1 MFIELHILQNFAP
14 SCLNRDDTNSP
25 KDCEFGGYRRARVS
39 SQCIKRAIR
48 KHFAAAD
55 LLPPE
60 HLAERSKRLVGAVA
74 KVLTDKGRPV
84 EAATQLVKAALA
96 SVKLATKEGDET
108 QYLLFLGNRE
118 IAALADVVDR
128 HWDALSGIEAPPA
141 DETASPPEG
150 QGSKTKAAKPKTAKQ
165 KKSEAKEAVPADVAK
180 QVKAVLDGGKAADL
194 ALFGRMLAD
203 QPDLNRD
210 AACQVAHAL
219 STNKVNMEMDFYT
232 AVDDLKEREADPGA
246 GMMGTVE
253 FNSSCFYRY
262 ANIDLGQ
269 LAENLQGD
277 QELALK
283 TVQAFLRAAVEAI
296 PTGKQNSMA
305 AHNPPALVF
314 AVVRDWGLWSLANAF
329 VQPAWPTRKDSLVQR
344 SIAELDKHWG
354 KLTEVYGA
362 EGIRGLAVCTTE
374 DVALESL
381 AAGKVGSF
389 ADLIRRVLELA
400 QGSPDGKEAP

>member
-1 MFIELHILQNFAP
+1 MFIELHLLQNFAP

-25 KDCEFGGYRRARVS
+25 KDCEFGGYRRARIS

-48 KHFAAAD
+48 KHFKSAR

-74 KVLTDKGRPV
+74 KLLTDKGRQV

-118 IAALADVVDR
+118 IAALGDVVDR
-128 HWDALSGIEAPPA
+128 HWDALAGISAPPA
-141 DETASPPEG
+141 EASPTPTQD
-150 QGSKTKAAKPKTAKQ
+150 QGGRAKAAKQKTAKQ
-165 KKSEAKEAVPADVAK
+165 KKAEAKEAVPTEVAE
-180 QVKAVLDGGKAADL
+180 QVKDVFDGGKAADL

-203 QPDLNRD
+203 QRGLDCK

-219 STNKVNMEMDFYT
+219 STNKVDMEMDFYT
-232 AVDDLKEREADPGA
+232 AVDDLRERDADPGA

-262 ANIDLGQ
+262 ANIDFNQ
-269 LAENLQGD
+269 LTDNLQGD

-354 KLTEVYGA
+354 KLAGVYGT
-362 EGIRGLAVCTTE
+362 EGIRGWAVCTTE
-374 DVALESL
+374 DVALDSL
-381 AAGKVGSF
+381 AQGKVASF
-389 ADLIRRVLELA
+389 ADLV
-400 QGSPDGKEAP
+400 GKILGLIQSSSSSKETP